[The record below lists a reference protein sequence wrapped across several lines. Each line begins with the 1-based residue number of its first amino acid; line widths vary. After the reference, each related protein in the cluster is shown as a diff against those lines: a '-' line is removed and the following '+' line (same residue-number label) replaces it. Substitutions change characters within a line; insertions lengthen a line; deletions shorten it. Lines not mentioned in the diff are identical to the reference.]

1 MKWILTF
8 NEAQK
13 ILKAKEGPLTLSLD
27 LGLSTATIEKSKTNV
42 KIGDQTIPLKA
53 FTKVKE
59 TFCYAVE
66 DHQLKKVA
74 LFSEDTNLY
83 YKLLPTSDWPTITLS
98 STPMHRHT
106 HFSPAQDAKLKIKEI
121 APIKGKVLDTCC
133 GLGYTAIL
141 AVKYADDVY
150 TFEVDK
156 NVLLVASYNPYSQE
170 LWANKKIHLTE
181 GKDSTEAILDFSDSF
196 FDRII
201 HDPPTFVR
209 APQLYHLDFYK
220 QLFRVLKKGGLLY
233 HYAPA
238 PGKTK
243 DARGREFHKQIIKG
257 LKDAGFM
264 GVEYHQESSG
274 VVGRKP

>member
-1 MKWILTF
+1 MENMKLILTF

-13 ILKAKEGPLTLSLD
+13 ILKAKEGSLTLSLD

-66 DHQLKKVA
+66 DNQLKKVA
-74 LFSEDTNLY
+74 LFSDDTNLY
-83 YKLLPTSDWPTITLS
+83 YKLLPTADWPTITLS

-106 HFSPAQDAKLKIKEI
+106 RLSPAQDTKLKIKEI
-121 APIKGKVLDTCC
+121 APVKGNVLDTCC
-133 GLGYTAIL
+133 GLGYTAIMT
-141 AVKYADDVY
+141 AKYADDVY

-156 NVLLVASYNPYSQE
+156 NVLLVAQYNPYSQA
-170 LWANKKIHLTE
+170 LWNNKKIHLVE
-181 GKDSTEAILDFSDSF
+181 GKDSAEAILNFSDSF

-209 APQLYHLDFYK
+209 APHLYHLDFYK
-220 QLFRVLKKGGLLY
+220 QLFRVLKKGCLLY

-243 DARGREFHKQIIKG
+243 DKEFHKQIVKG
-257 LKDAGFM
+257 LQNAGFV

-274 VVGRKP
+274 VVARK